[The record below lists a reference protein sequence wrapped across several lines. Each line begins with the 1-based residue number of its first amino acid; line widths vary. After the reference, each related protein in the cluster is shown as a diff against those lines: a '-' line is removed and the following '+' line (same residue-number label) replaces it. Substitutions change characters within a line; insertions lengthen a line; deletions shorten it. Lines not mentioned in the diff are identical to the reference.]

1 MRKTRSGIESFV
13 IGGLLVLFAIVL
25 FVFAAVLL
33 LIAPVLLLFAILFTT
48 VASLFFGSLYLGT
61 LVAKYT
67 RLAYRRIVA

>member
-1 MRKTRSGIESFV
+1 MRKTRSGIESFI

-33 LIAPVLLLFAILFTT
+33 LIAPVLLVFAILFTT
-48 VASLFFGSLYLGT
+48 VASLFFGSLYLET